1 MSDATQARHD
11 ARPRERAKH
20 VLERIDDVRWRVPKI
35 GRMRVEGLIFADD
48 LLVQDI
54 RDDPSVDQVANVAQ
68 LPGIVG
74 KSMAMPDVHWG
85 YGFPIGGVA
94 AFDAEHGVI
103 SPGGVGYDINC
114 GVRLLATPL
123 TREDLAA
130 DHRAD
135 RLLER
140 IFEEVP
146 CGVGSSRDDVRPD
159 QDELRAVLTRGAAWA
174 VERGFGLADD
184 LAHLEAG
191 GCLPGAD
198 PDAVSARAKARG
210 RLQLGT
216 LGSGNH
222 FCEVGRI
229 DEILDAAAA
238 TAFGL
243 SLDQVVVLIHTGSRG
258 LGHQTCDDFLAGMVR
273 AAAEQGIDLPDR
285 QLCCARITSPEGRRY
300 LSAMAAA
307 ANFAF
312 TNRQLVTDR
321 VRRCLAEVF
330 GSACPISSV
339 RVVYDVCHNIAKME
353 THLVDG
359 RERRVC
365 VHRKGA
371 TRAFP
376 PGHPEVPAAYREI
389 GQPVLVPGDMGRY
402 SYVLVGTEQAM
413 RESFGS
419 CCHGAGRRLS
429 RHAALR
435 LARPRNI
442 PKELAEKGISVRAAD
457 RRTID
462 EEMPD
467 AYKDVANVVDVVHRA
482 GLAREVA
489 RIRPIGVTKG

>member
-1 MSDATQARHD
+1 
-11 ARPRERAKH
+11 
-20 VLERIDDVRWRVPKI
+20 VLERIDDVRWRVPRT
-35 GRMRVEGLIFADD
+35 GRMRVEGLVFADD
-48 LLVQDI
+48 VLVAGI
-54 RDDPSVDQVANVAQ
+54 RGDPCVDQVANVAQ

-94 AFDAEHGVI
+94 AFDAEHGVV

-123 TREDLAA
+123 AKEDLAG
-130 DHRAD
+130 DHRAE
-135 RLLER
+135 RLMKR

-146 CGVGSSRDDVRPD
+146 CGVGSSREDVCPTD
-159 QDELRAVLTRGAAWA
+159 DELRDLLTCGATWA
-174 VERGFGLADD
+174 VERGFGSADD

-191 GCLPGAD
+191 GRLPGAD
-198 PDAVSARAKARG
+198 ERAVSARAKARG

-229 DEILDAAAA
+229 DEIHDAAAA
-238 TAFGL
+238 KAFGL
-243 SLDQVVVLIHTGSRG
+243 ALDQVVVLIHTGSRG
-258 LGHQTCDDFLAGMVR
+258 LGHQTCDDHLAGMVR

-285 QLCCARITSPEGRRY
+285 QLCCARLSSPEGRRY
-300 LSAMAAA
+300 LAAMAAA

-312 TNRQLVTDR
+312 ANRQLVTDR

-330 GSACPISSV
+330 GAACPKSSV

-353 THLVDG
+353 THVVDG

-376 PGHPEVPAAYREI
+376 PGHPEVPEAYRAI
-389 GQPVLVPGDMGRY
+389 GQPVLVPGDMGRC

-435 LARPRNI
+435 LARPRHI
-442 PKELAEKGISVRAAD
+442 ARELAEKGIFVRAAD
-457 RRTID
+457 RRTVD
-462 EEMPD
+462 EEMPE

-482 GLAREVA
+482 GLARRVA

>member
-1 MSDATQARHD
+1 MGAARH
-11 ARPRERAKH
+11 
-20 VLERIDDVRWRVPKI
+20 
-35 GRMRVEGLIFADD
+35 
-48 LLVQDI
+48 
-54 RDDPSVDQVANVAQ
+54 
-68 LPGIVG
+68 
-74 KSMAMPDVHWG
+74 
-85 YGFPIGGVA
+85 
-94 AFDAEHGVI
+94 
-103 SPGGVGYDINC
+103 
-114 GVRLLATPL
+114 
-123 TREDLAA
+123 
-130 DHRAD
+130 
-135 RLLER
+135 
-140 IFEEVP
+140 
-146 CGVGSSRDDVRPD
+146 DVRPD